1 MASCYNRKREVFLLE
16 LRKIEYPG
24 AFYHVIQRGNNQ
36 ENIFRSDADKVRYLN
51 YLVKVLPI

>member
-1 MASCYNRKREVFLLE
+1 LE